1 MGHQRRH
8 ITIDLVG
15 GSVSHEAQDTGDSGA
30 PLCLLITGAKGWQRS
45 RPGDRPLGPGH
56 AAGAPPRS
64 GKQCGL
70 CTRGGA
76 VKQKGNQWH
85 QDPGGEG
92 ECGVAQTW
100 GTSV

>member
-56 AAGAPPRS
+56 AAGATSQIRQAMWVVHQGRS
-64 GKQCGL
+64 SETKGKSM
-70 CTRGGA
+70 A
-76 VKQKGNQWH
+76 
-85 QDPGGEG
+85 PGS
-92 ECGVAQTW
+92 W
-100 GTSV
+100 G